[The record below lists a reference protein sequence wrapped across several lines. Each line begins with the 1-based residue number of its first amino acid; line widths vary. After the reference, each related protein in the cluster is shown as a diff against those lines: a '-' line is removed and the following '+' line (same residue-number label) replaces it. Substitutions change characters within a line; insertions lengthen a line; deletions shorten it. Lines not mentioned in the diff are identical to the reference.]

1 MNEIAVRAP
10 GRVTLIGDHTDYTGG
25 WCFPMAIDRTVRLR
39 GRRVGDRVEL
49 TTADHP
55 AASMPLGIAAADVR
69 ALEPEWARYVGGVVA
84 EINPTVG
91 LVGDVTSN
99 LPAGAGLS
107 SSAALELVVA
117 LALGADTA
125 DPVALARLCR
135 AAEHSARG
143 VPTGLLDQLAC
154 IGGVAGH
161 GLLLDCSALTI
172 EPVPL
177 PPPSEVEWVVISS
190 GRRDLAAS
198 QYSTRV
204 AETAAIEQQI
214 GPLRDARLDDLAAL
228 ADPLR
233 RRARHVVTEN
243 RRVGEFAA
251 AVRGGDIVTA
261 AALMNESHASLRDDY
276 ESSAPIV
283 DELVGDVRRRGGVL
297 GARITGGGWGGC
309 IIVAARPGALDVAE
323 FPAAWSVRPSP
334 GVSIEGV

>member
-214 GPLRDARLDDLAAL
+214 GPLRD
-228 ADPLR
+228 
-233 RRARHVVTEN
+233 
-243 RRVGEFAA
+243 
-251 AVRGGDIVTA
+251 
-261 AALMNESHASLRDDY
+261 DY

-309 IIVAARPGALDVAE
+309 IIVAARPGALDVAD